1 MCELINSKLNI
12 WRYEDIRTIFHR
24 EEADA
29 ICQILLG
36 RRYVANTVFWLHNL
50 RGVFTVKFAYHVA
63 RRLLTDAAR
72 VGTSRGCVAK
82 KV

>member
-12 WRYEDIRTIFHR
+12 WRYEDIRTIFHMD
-24 EEADA
+24 EANA
-29 ICQILLG
+29 FCQIPLS
-36 RRYVANTVFWLHNL
+36 RRYVADIVFWLHNL
-50 RGVFTVKFAYHVA
+50 RGVFTVKSAYHVA